1 MQSGTSVLTRFVS
14 SRLLGPQGSLASP
27 VQIDDIHIESIPSDN
42 RGQSAIL
49 RFRLHHKSASDLEKA
64 QLAGI
69 SEAESQMW
77 LAFIGFTGRTN
88 IRYQGTLADGQDTR
102 IGRLHYSYLETP
114 PIDFSRVSQI
124 YDKLAQ
130 LRKND
135 RSRYVNAIQAFQTAV
150 ALLDSNPTLSFFL
163 SVVAIECLS
172 NYVNLPGTKGPRD
185 RFVKFVSKYLHTEM
199 SSEKSDLTRFE
210 QAFDTAYRI
219 RSSFVHSGQQL
230 PNPVRL
236 ADAFGVRAV
245 TYPDRGK
252 RRLAPS
258 LIYLH
263 KIVGATL
270 EGFLE
275 ARIVEKPNRPR
286 KPVFRPLARKILVG
300 KLTLKQGVS
309 VKKGEPVTRD
319 MIDVW

>member
-1 MQSGTSVLTRFVS
+1 
-14 SRLLGPQGSLASP
+14 
-27 VQIDDIHIESIPSDN
+27 
-42 RGQSAIL
+42 
-49 RFRLHHKSASDLEKA
+49 
-64 QLAGI
+64 LAGTA
-69 SEAESQMW
+69 EAESQMW
-77 LAFIGFTGRTN
+77 LAFIGFTGRSN
-88 IRYQGTLADGQDTR
+88 IRYRGTLVDGQDTR
-102 IGRLHYSYLETP
+102 IGRLRYSYQETP

-172 NYVNLPGTKGPRD
+172 NYVNLPGAKGPRD
-185 RFVKFVSKYLHTEM
+185 RFVKFVSKYIHTEM
-199 SSEKSDLTRFE
+199 SSEKSDLVKFE
-210 QAFDTAYRI
+210 QTLDTAYRI
-219 RSSFVHSGQQL
+219 RSSFVHGGQRL

-252 RRLAPS
+252 KRLAPS

-275 ARIVEKPNRPR
+275 ARIHEKPNKLR

-300 KLTLKQGVS
+300 KLTLKQGIS
-309 VKKGEPVTRD
+309 IKKGEPVTRD
-319 MIDVW
+319 MLDVW